1 MHILHSCAFLN
12 LKKTRF
18 DAIIEFLRMAD
29 TAQVDR
35 QDWCEKS
42 FNILSSKMTPTI
54 ADKHTIGSLL
64 NNDYDI
70 WSETDK
76 EKFAQKMK
84 PGFRNLPLI
93 DRVAN
98 EMIDQQFLIRKSF
111 DRDFLKILHRA
122 LNILKIK
129 IKIFDG
135 LCPIGKLDGL
145 FLIS

>member
-1 MHILHSCAFLN
+1 MHVLHLCAHIALMCTNCTYVHILHSCAFLN

-42 FNILSSKMTPTI
+42 FNILASKMTPTI

-76 EKFAQKMK
+76 EKFAQKIRCFPKMHT
-84 PGFRNLPLI
+84 PNRVRFTSLMEQLENLL
-93 DRVAN
+93 RQVFK
-98 EMIDQQFLIRKSF
+98 MISWSSMF
-111 DRDFLKILHRA
+111 
-122 LNILKIK
+122 
-129 IKIFDG
+129 
-135 LCPIGKLDGL
+135 KLDIYGD
-145 FLIS
+145 